1 MQRQHAKQVMVRV
14 LALVGLLAALP
25 AESAGAQSLP
35 RPLAL
40 LEQDIAAAMAHAA
53 VLRERL
59 AAETLASATT
69 QGPGNAADLAGIAD
83 GGSRSSL
90 AALQLATWA
99 VDRRIEAL
107 GADLPEKPAER
118 RQLILHMRT
127 ALAGMLWT
135 IHDLPLVADAE
146 TGNARAGL
154 ALIDRLDRS
163 LGDLDDATT
172 ALASFDW

>member
-1 MQRQHAKQVMVRV
+1 MRREQAIRAMVAG
-14 LALVGLLAALP
+14 LALVALLVTAP
-25 AESAGAQSLP
+25 SVRAGAP
-35 RPLAL
+35 RAL
-40 LEQDIAAAMAHAA
+40 DMLERDIAAAMAHAA

-90 AALQLATWA
+90 AALQLAAWA

-107 GADLPEKPAER
+107 GAELPEKPAER

>member
-1 MQRQHAKQVMVRV
+1 MP
-14 LALVGLLAALP
+14 G
-25 AESAGAQSLP
+25 
-35 RPLAL
+35 PLAL

-59 AAETLASATT
+59 AAEPRASTT
-69 QGPGNAADLAGIAD
+69 TAGFGNAADLAGISD

-90 AALQLATWA
+90 AALQLAVRTL
-99 VDRRIEAL
+99 DRRIEAL
-107 GADLPEKPAER
+107 GADQKPAER

-146 TGNARAGL
+146 IGDTQAGP
-154 ALIDRLDRS
+154 AFIDRLDRS
-163 LGDLDDATT
+163 LRDLDNATT
-172 ALASFDW
+172 ALASFAW

>member
-1 MQRQHAKQVMVRV
+1 MRREQAIRAMVAG
-14 LALVGLLAALP
+14 LALVALLVTAP
-25 AESAGAQSLP
+25 SVRAGAP
-35 RPLAL
+35 RAL
-40 LEQDIAAAMAHAA
+40 DMLERDIAAAMAHAA

-90 AALQLATWA
+90 AALQLAAWA

>member
-1 MQRQHAKQVMVRV
+1 MRREQAIRAMVAG
-14 LALVGLLAALP
+14 LALVALLATAP
-25 AESAGAQSLP
+25 SVRAGAP
-35 RPLAL
+35 RALAL
-40 LEQDIAAAMAHAA
+40 LERDIAAAMAHAA

-69 QGPGNAADLAGIAD
+69 PGPGNAADLAGIAD

-90 AALQLATWA
+90 AALQLAAWA

-107 GADLPEKPAER
+107 GAELPEKPAER